1 MTDVTQGQDAPNDT
15 ALFNEAVS
23 TTTLEKFEN
32 PPDPKPEEPKPADP
46 PKPTD
51 KPAEPD
57 APIPPGRLRE
67 ESELRRRAERERDE
81 LQRRMDALLVR
92 QPPQPAQPQPKTDLF
107 ENPDGFVDQ
116 RIEPRL
122 ARMQNEFQNRLEEM
136 SRLHAIDR
144 HGEEKVQ
151 AAYQALAQG
160 MQRGDPEVA
169 AAYQRVMASADPY
182 GAIVRWHQQG
192 ETMRTIGGDLEAY
205 RKRIIEE
212 AMNDPEVQKQFLQN
226 ARGQASAAGNTV
238 ARPVKPVAASSPS
251 LGDVGGG
258 GQAQIVEPSDIDL
271 FRQATSAKRR

>member
-1 MTDVTQGQDAPNDT
+1 MTDTTQGQDAPNDA

-46 PKPTD
+46 PKPID

-92 QPPQPAQPQPKTDLF
+92 QQPQQPQPKPDLF
-107 ENPDGFVDQ
+107 ENPDGFIDQ
-116 RIEPRL
+116 RVDPRL
-122 ARMQNEFQNRLEEM
+122 DSLRTEFRTALTEQSLEN
-136 SRLHAIDR
+136 AVDR
-144 HGEEKVQ
+144 FGQEKVN
-151 AAYQALAQG
+151 AAYAALADG
-160 MQRGDPEVA
+160 MQRGDPEVKA
-169 AAYQRVMASADPY
+169 VYDRVMASANPY
-182 GAIVRWHQQG
+182 GVIMRWHQQE
-192 ETMRTIGGDLEAY
+192 ETRRTVGNDIEAY
-205 RKRIIEE
+205 RKRVIEE
-212 AMNDPEVQKQFLQN
+212 ALNDPEVQKRFHEKQ
-226 ARGQASAAGNTV
+226 REQALATGNSV

-258 GQAQIVEPSDIDL
+258 GQAQVVEPSDIDL